1 MDELSKRFAA
11 LSPEQRQLLELRLKN
26 KGLSP
31 LPETAR
37 AVATVTPEAGES
49 SPEALTQTGTA
60 EVDWKQ
66 RSIGRGLR
74 FGLYFFSGDGSK
86 ETEDKYRLVIESA
99 KFADHHGF
107 DAVWTPERH
116 FQDFGGLY
124 PNPSVL
130 SAALAVLTE
139 RLQIRAGS
147 VALPLHHPVRVA
159 EEWSVIDNLS
169 RGRVAV
175 SFASGWHPDDFIFA
189 PDAYDERRETMFRH
203 IELIRKLWAGE
214 TIRLRGVR
222 EQEVEI
228 KIMPKPLQPRLP
240 VWITSSGSAE
250 TWSRAG
256 EIGANVL
263 AAYVGYAD
271 EELTERITLYRES
284 RAAHGHDPEQG
295 VVTLMLHT
303 FIGRSDEAVRQ
314 KVRVPFTNY
323 LRTYFKQ
330 YENVHV
336 APDAISDADKDVL
349 MAAAFEKYF
358 ESHTLLGT
366 PAKCAR
372 LLDRL
377 TKLGV
382 DEVACLVDFGVEADA
397 VLDSLHHLN
406 ELREHY
412 ARPQEPEA
420 RPGVAAKR

>member
-31 LPETAR
+31 PETTGAD
-37 AVATVTPEAGES
+37 ATAMPAPVDSLLDAHAPSGA
-49 SPEALTQTGTA
+49 A

-66 RSIGRGLR
+66 RRVERGLR
-74 FGLYFFSGDGSK
+74 FSLYFFSGDGSK
-86 ETEDKYRLVIESA
+86 ETGDKYRLVIESA
-99 KFADHHGF
+99 KFADRRGF

-139 RLQIRAGS
+139 RIQIRAGS

-159 EEWSVIDNLS
+159 EEWSMIDNLS

-214 TIRLRGVR
+214 TIRFRGANER
-222 EQEVEI
+222 EVEI
-228 KIMPKPLQPRLP
+228 KIMPRPLQPSLP

-256 EIGANVL
+256 MIGANVL
-263 AAYVGYAD
+263 AAYVGYSD
-271 EELTERITLYRES
+271 EELNERINLYRAS
-284 RAAHGHDPEQG
+284 RAANGHDPQQG

-303 FIGRSDEAVRQ
+303 FVGENEEAVRRT
-314 KVRVPFTNY
+314 VRVPFTNY

-330 YENVHV
+330 YENVHL
-336 APDAISDADKDVL
+336 AADAVSDADKDAL

-358 ESHTLLGT
+358 ASHTLLGT
-366 PAKCAR
+366 PAKCSR

-377 TKLGV
+377 AQLGV
-382 DEVACLVDFGVEADA
+382 DEVACLVDFGVEAEA
-397 VLDSLHHLN
+397 VLDSLHHLD
-406 ELREHY
+406 ELREHH
-412 ARPQEPEA
+412 APTPEQEA
-420 RPGVAAKR
+420 RTGMAAER